1 MNTTRH
7 YGRKADTALRMW
19 VKLARAFTTLNHL
32 SAADIRSYGV
42 TPAQFAVLEALGH
55 LGPMSLGELARKMLI
70 SCGNTTVIV
79 DNLEKDG
86 FLERTQ
92 HPDDRRVKVVQLTP
106 KGRKFFLEIFPQHAA
121 AMSEFVAVLGEQ
133 DQERLGALLKKLGLA
148 LTERSSH
155 HTSNERNTV

>member
-7 YGRKADTALRMW
+7 YGRKADIALRMW
-19 VKLARAFTTLNHL
+19 VKLVRAFATLNRL
-32 SAADIRSYGV
+32 SAEDIRSYGV
-42 TPAQFAVLEALGH
+42 TPAQFGVLEALGH

-106 KGRKFFLEIFPQHAA
+106 KGRKFFLEIFPKHAA

-148 LTERSSH
+148 LTERYAH
-155 HTSNERNTV
+155 HTS